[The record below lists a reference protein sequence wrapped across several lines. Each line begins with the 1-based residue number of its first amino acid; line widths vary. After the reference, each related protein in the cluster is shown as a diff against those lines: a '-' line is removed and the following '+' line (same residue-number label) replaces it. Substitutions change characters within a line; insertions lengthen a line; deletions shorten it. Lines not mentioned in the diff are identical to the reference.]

1 MQTALRPARTAD
13 FAFIHSIAGRAENRS
28 FIEDAPDEQ
37 LAGFLASSDA
47 ELRIWELDGI
57 PAGFALFCE
66 LDNPANK
73 TELRRLALGRTD
85 QGLGQ
90 RFLGDLIAYG
100 FGALGRDRI
109 WLDVVPDN
117 PRALRSYEKAGFQ
130 REGRIRSTW
139 KRPDGVV
146 SDLIVLGLLRHEWQ
160 PDPLAQQAKQP

>member
-1 MQTALRPARTAD
+1 MQTTLRMASAAD
-13 FAFIHSIAGRAENRS
+13 FPFIHSIAGRAENRA

-47 ELRIWELDGI
+47 DLQIWEVDGT

-66 LDNPANK
+66 LDNPAKK
-73 TELRRLALGRTD
+73 TELRRLALDKTD

-90 RFLGDLIAYG
+90 RFLRDLIAHG
-100 FGALGRDRI
+100 FKNLARDRI

-117 PRALRSYEKAGFQ
+117 PRAIRSYEKAGFQ